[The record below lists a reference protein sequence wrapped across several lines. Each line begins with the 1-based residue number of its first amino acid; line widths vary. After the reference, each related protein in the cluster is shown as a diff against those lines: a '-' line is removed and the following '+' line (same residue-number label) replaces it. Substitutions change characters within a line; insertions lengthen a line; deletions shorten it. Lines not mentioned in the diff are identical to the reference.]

1 MHTMLS
7 AGARELV
14 EAALR
19 VLNRWTLGQKPAML
33 DVQLLQQHAPPH
45 ESALEPDELAC
56 ATVAR
61 ECRKIMAR
69 SETPVTRKR

>member
-1 MHTMLS
+1 MLS
-7 AGARELV
+7 AGAKELV

-19 VLNRWTLGQKPAML
+19 ILNRWTLGQKPALL

-61 ECRKIMAR
+61 ECGKVMAR
-69 SETPVTRKR
+69 SETPGSSKRQA

>member
-1 MHTMLS
+1 MLS
-7 AGARELV
+7 AGAKELV

-19 VLNRWTLGQKPAML
+19 ILNRWTLGQKPALL

-61 ECRKIMAR
+61 ECRKVMAR
-69 SETPVTRKR
+69 SELPGSSKRQA